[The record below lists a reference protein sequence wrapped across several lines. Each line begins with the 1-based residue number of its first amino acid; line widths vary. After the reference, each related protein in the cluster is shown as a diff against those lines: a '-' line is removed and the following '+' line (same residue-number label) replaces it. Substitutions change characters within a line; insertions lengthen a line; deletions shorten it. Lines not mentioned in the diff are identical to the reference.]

1 MQIPIEIE
9 SHDRRLGF
17 EIAGVGNSLTSGTVV
32 DLPGGAKLLYR
43 GSLIRKA
50 FGIPEV
56 LQFVLD
62 ASINLELSLVGAWL
76 YDKVKGKEV
85 ERIIVNR
92 RVITEITPDSIRQ
105 VLEEEIR
112 SNGA

>member
-1 MQIPIEIE
+1 MIIPLHIET
-9 SHDRRLGF
+9 HDRHLAFEMLG
-17 EIAGVGNSLTSGTVV
+17 ANSTTRGDTI
-32 DLPGGAKLLYR
+32 DAPGGVSLEYE
-43 GSLIRKA
+43 GSLVRKA

-62 ASINLELSLVGAWL
+62 TSINVEIGLFSAWL
-76 YDKVKGKEV
+76 YDKVKGKDV

-92 RVITEITPDSIRQ
+92 RVITEITSEGIRQ

-112 SNGA
+112 SSR